1 MKKIFR
7 NVVAAF
13 AAVMLVSAFASCSDS
28 DDGDDKKDDK
38 KTEQQDENKGGKDQD
53 AVAGVSGDEITF
65 PVTAASTNAENTVLL
80 IKYDR
85 SAAGANELITISDA
99 ELKVLVN
106 GTVSKTYNSIS
117 FTLDEYGSS
126 FSGKTGQ
133 LTDKDD
139 MKEYKTKLS
148 IGKTVAANDTVKVQL
163 TKGTISGAGKDKVN
177 LGDVVVALVDIDPSA
192 GYYKELCAN
201 ENEYKSLIKV
211 EEKKDDTKTDV
222 KDEEKK
228 DDAKEEEKK
237 ESEKTDELPKTLE
250 LKLVQNFYDGANHGL
265 SLREKVSAY
274 YPLPFTPKK
283 DETYTIY
290 MKGTVADDSYLK
302 NMCIG
307 FETDYDWAN
316 CAMVG
321 GQDFSKEKLAAG
333 ISVDVTFN
341 GTADGDWYF
350 WFYDGNTDPKAP
362 ETTITLTDFSV
373 LLK

>member
-28 DDGDDKKDDK
+28 DDGDDKKQENPTTPKNKDGK
-38 KTEQQDENKGGKDQD
+38 EQGS
-53 AVAGVSGDEITF
+53 VSSLSGDEITF
-65 PVTAASTNAENTVLL
+65 PVTVASTNAENTVLL

-106 GTVSKTYNSIS
+106 GEVSKTYNSIS

-126 FSGKTGQ
+126 FSGASTPIA
-133 LTDKDD
+133 DKND

-148 IGKTVAANDTVKVQL
+148 IGKKVAENDTVKVQL

-177 LGDVVVALVDIDPSA
+177 LGNVVVALVDIDPSA

-211 EEKKDDTKTDV
+211 EEKKDN
-222 KDEEKK
+222 
-228 DDAKEEEKK
+228 AKEEKKK

-350 WFYDGNTDPKAP
+350 WFYDGDTDPKAP
-362 ETTITLTDFSV
+362 ETTITLTDFAV

>member
-28 DDGDDKKDDK
+28 DDGDDDKKDDK

-65 PVTAASTNAENTVLL
+65 PVTVASTNAENTVLL

-85 SAAGANELITISDA
+85 SAAGADELISISDA

-106 GTVSKTYNSIS
+106 GEVSKTYNSIS

-126 FSGKTGQ
+126 FSGASTPIA
-133 LTDKDD
+133 DKND

-148 IGKTVAANDTVKVQL
+148 IGKTVVAKDTVKVQL

-192 GYYKELCAN
+192 GYYKELCVN
-201 ENEYKSLIKV
+201 DDEYKSLIKV
-211 EEKKDDTKTDV
+211 
-222 KDEEKK
+222 EEKK

-321 GQDFSKEKLAAG
+321 GQNFSKEKLAAG